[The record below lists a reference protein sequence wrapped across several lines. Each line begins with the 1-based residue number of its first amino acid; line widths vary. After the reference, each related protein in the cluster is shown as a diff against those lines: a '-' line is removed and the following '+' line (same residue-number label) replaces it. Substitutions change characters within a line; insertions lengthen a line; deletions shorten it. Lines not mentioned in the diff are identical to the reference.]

1 MSTYEPQPSQ
11 LHSPAWVAVTKIQF
25 AVSVLALVVG
35 LLYLPVE
42 PWIVAYLTMGTLLLV
57 SSTVTLT
64 KTMRD
69 LHEGG
74 RLISKVE
81 EAKLER
87 ILAQHD
93 PLVP

>member
-1 MSTYEPQPSQ
+1 MSTYEPQPAQ
-11 LHSPAWVAVTKIQF
+11 LHSPAWVAVTKVQF
-25 AVSVLALVVG
+25 GVSVLALTVG
-35 LLYLPVE
+35 LWYLPVE
-42 PWIVAYLTMGTLLLV
+42 PWIVAYLVMGTLLLV
-57 SSTVTLT
+57 SSTVALT

-74 RLISKVE
+74 RLISRVE

-93 PLVP
+93 PVAS

>member
-1 MSTYEPQPSQ
+1 VSTYEPQPSQ
-11 LHSPAWVAVTKIQF
+11 LHSAAWVAVTKLQF
-25 AVSVLALVVG
+25 AISAMALAIG
-35 LLYLPVE
+35 LWYLPVE
-42 PWIVAYLTMGTLLLV
+42 PWIVAYLVMGTLLLV

-64 KTMRD
+64 KTLRD

-74 RLISKVE
+74 RLISRVE

-93 PLVP
+93 PVAP